1 MTFLSIDANNK
12 LYEAKLNAENN
23 NRNVSE
29 INKTISD
36 NSIFATNS
44 LQYDLSVD
52 NTNSINQNLFIPDDE
67 IVDSFEYQTSDIN
80 ANARE
85 LYDELEQT
93 REDQGIIGKLWDGFK
108 NLTGVGAG
116 SNKAEDAIKQ
126 YESGEISLEEAKEK
140 LNG

>member
-108 NLTGVGAG
+108 NLTGFGAG
-116 SNKAEDAIKQ
+116 SNKAENAIKQ
-126 YESGEISLEEAKEK
+126 YEYKTCKAL
-140 LNG
+140 